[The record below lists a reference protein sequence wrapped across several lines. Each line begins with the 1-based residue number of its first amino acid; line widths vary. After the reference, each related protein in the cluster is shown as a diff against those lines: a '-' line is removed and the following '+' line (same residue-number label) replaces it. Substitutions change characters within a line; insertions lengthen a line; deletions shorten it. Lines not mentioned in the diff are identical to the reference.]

1 MDKIE
6 PPPPAPKRRDDGS
19 YDKNEIDAYLSYFG
33 SFGSQ
38 LAALRKTETKKCDKC
53 GAEFT
58 GLVRKVTCN
67 KCLNTAK
74 KRRYRDKLKT
84 KNKVK

>member
-1 MDKIE
+1 MDKQE
-6 PPPPAPKRRDDGS
+6 S
-19 YDKNEIDAYLSYFG
+19 VTNV
-33 SFGSQ
+33 GSQ
-38 LAALRKTETKKCDKC
+38 LAARRKTETKKCDSC
-53 GAEFT
+53 GTEFT

-74 KRRYRDKLKT
+74 KKRYRDKLKT